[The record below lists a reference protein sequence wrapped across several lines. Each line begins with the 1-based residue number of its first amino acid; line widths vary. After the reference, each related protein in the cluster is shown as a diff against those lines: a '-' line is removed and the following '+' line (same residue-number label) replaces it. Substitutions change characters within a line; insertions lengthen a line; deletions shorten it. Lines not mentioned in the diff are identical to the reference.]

1 MSPAQYTFGKYRLL
15 SATKSGVPRHIRH
28 VQKTTTAQNTPII
41 KKHVTGIQYW
51 FLLQNID
58 TARTLS
64 ESI

>member
-41 KKHVTGIQYW
+41 KKHVTGIQ
-51 FLLQNID
+51 FGFCFKI
-58 TARTLS
+58 
-64 ESI
+64 